1 MHDKTTLTIHAE
13 VIRILLAIERPLTD
27 KIILIKSIINRL
39 LILEKGTS
47 KIQIIKMKEVLESL
61 T

>member
-27 KIILIKSIINRL
+27 KIILVKLIINRL
-39 LILEKGTS
+39 SILEKGTS

>member
-27 KIILIKSIINRL
+27 KIILVKSIINRL
-39 LILEKGTS
+39 SILEKGTS